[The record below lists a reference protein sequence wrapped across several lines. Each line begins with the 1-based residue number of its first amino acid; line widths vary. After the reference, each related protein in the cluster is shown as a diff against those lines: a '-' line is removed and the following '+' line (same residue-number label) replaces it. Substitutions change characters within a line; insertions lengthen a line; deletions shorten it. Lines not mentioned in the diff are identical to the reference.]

1 MFKQNRNTTILR
13 MSVWRNMK
21 SLLILRNLLKLR
33 GQPYLREQIDKNNCP
48 NMSRRV
54 KSYTIYII
62 YRLKKLKTNKQL
74 LPCLPWIIFAIWGS
88 GDTSAKGGV
97 WSL

>member
-1 MFKQNRNTTILR
+1 
-13 MSVWRNMK
+13 
-21 SLLILRNLLKLR
+21 
-33 GQPYLREQIDKNNCP
+33 
-48 NMSRRV
+48 MSRRV

-88 GDTSAKGGV
+88 GDTSAKGGG